1 MLPIG
6 VPANI
11 NKPLWVA
18 WSTTA
23 VFPIPSTAL
32 NSHYHGRV
40 TEPDQPH
47 SPSETEQPGTGPTW
61 VRKSPSTPP
70 TPSPDADVSP
80 SDAAES
86 ADSDVDDESL
96 TWTAQAPF
104 TPVPPISAEQLASA
118 DSADEAT
125 PPRPSP
131 LARLRGTT
139 HPPEHLST
147 IERLRDGQRALSD
160 RLTGWIVTVSITAL
174 AFVIRFINLGYPK
187 TLVFDETYYAKDAW
201 TLWIYG
207 YEGTWPERE
216 IADPQVAAGTID
228 IFNDTAEF
236 VAHPPLGKW
245 LIGLGEQILGMNSFG
260 WRIMPLIFGTLLVF
274 MTIRM
279 ARRLSRSTLIGGI
292 AGLLLTFDGL
302 AFVMSR
308 VALLDIFQAFFLVA
322 GVAAVVAD
330 RDWYRGKLADRLD
343 QRRIPDFAGR
353 FGSIIWLRP
362 WRTVAGVMFGLAIAT
377 KWNSLFVL
385 AAMGILSVLWD
396 VGARRLAG
404 ADFRSWLALLV
415 DGIPAFIRLVVV
427 SAVIYVASW
436 WGWLTT
442 SGGYDRNWGENNP
455 DDPLVKAL
463 GTMWASLIHYHQE
476 IYGFHTGE
484 FIRSQTHAYNA
495 NPAGWLLM
503 IRPIGIDA
511 TNDIAPGTDG
521 CPSGAETCMRV
532 ISGMGTPVLWWMAFL
547 ALIVAF
553 VWWIGGRD
561 WRFGVP
567 IIAAMS
573 TYIFWFPNTDRP
585 VFFFY
590 AICIIPFTVTLLAM
604 VMGLI
609 LGPKD
614 GPRRRLG
621 AIIVGVAIAL
631 VLANFAYIY
640 PVLTDGLLLRSEYY
654 ARMWLQSWI

>member
-1 MLPIG
+1 MRKAPT
-6 VPANI
+6 NC
-11 NKPLWVA
+11 
-18 WSTTA
+18 
-23 VFPIPSTAL
+23 
-32 NSHYHGRV
+32 HYHGGV
-40 TEPDQPH
+40 TEPDQPR
-47 SPSETEQPGTGPTW
+47 SPSDTEQTGTGPTW
-61 VRKSPSTPP
+61 VRKSPLTPP
-70 TPSPDADVSP
+70 SPELGDAIEPDSSEPGETGDVP
-80 SDAAES
+80 P
-86 ADSDVDDESL
+86 ADSPETPDSQDSASEAHDPGDLAAWGDTS
-96 TWTAQAPF
+96 PF
-104 TPVPPISAEQLASA
+104 TPVPPISADQSASIT
-118 DSADEAT
+118 SASESS
-125 PPRPSP
+125 PSKP
-131 LARLRGTT
+131 STLARLRGST

-147 IERLRDGQRALSD
+147 IERLRDGQQALSD
-160 RLTGWIVTVSITAL
+160 RLMGWIVTIVITGI
-174 AFVIRFINLGYPK
+174 AFAIRFINLGYPK

-207 YEGTWPERE
+207 YEGSWPDRE
-216 IADPQVAAGTID
+216 TADPKVAAGTID
-228 IFNDTAEF
+228 IFNDAAEF

-245 LIGLGEQILGMNSFG
+245 LIGLGEQVFGMNAFG

-279 ARRLSRSTLIGGI
+279 ARRLSRSTLVGGI

-330 RDWYRGKLADRLD
+330 RDWYRGRLATALER
-343 QRRIPDFAGR
+343 RRIPDFAGR
-353 FGSIIWLRP
+353 FGRIIWLRP

-404 ADFRSWLALLV
+404 ADFRSWLALLI
-415 DGIPAFIRLVVV
+415 DGVPAFIRLVVV

-442 SGGYDRNWGENNP
+442 PGGYDRDWGTNNP

-463 GTMWASLIHYHQE
+463 GQMWASLIHYHQE
-476 IYGFHTGE
+476 IYGFHTGAG
-484 FIRSQTHAYNA
+484 IKAATHAYNA
-495 NPAGWLLM
+495 HPAGWLLM

-511 TNDIAPGTDG
+511 TNNIPAGTDG
-521 CPSGAETCMRV
+521 CPTGGEACMRV
-532 ISGMGTPVLWWMAFL
+532 ISGMGTPVLWWMAFI
-547 ALIVAF
+547 ALIVGV
-553 VWWIGGRD
+553 VWWIAGRD

-567 IIAAMS
+567 IVAAMS
-573 TYIFWFPNTDRP
+573 TYLFWFPNADRP

-609 LGPKD
+609 LGPKN

-621 AIIVGVAIAL
+621 AIIVGVAIAM
-631 VLANFAYIY
+631 VLADFAYIY